1 MKHISQ
7 YIIVLMSLLFGQ
19 NTILVTGNVTDGSGD
34 GLAFVNVYFMDTL
47 EGTMTDETGHF
58 AIETTLSEGR
68 TLRISHIG
76 FERKD
81 ISLSAENLHKGIQI
95 VLTKEYMEL
104 DPVSV
109 TAGSFTM
116 ADEEGQTLTSLD
128 VVTTAGAAA
137 DIFRAIQTFPG
148 VNQVDEGAGMYVRG
162 GDVSETTVILDQATI
177 SHPYKYESDTG
188 GYFGMIDP
196 WLLSGTYFST
206 GGFSAKY
213 GNVLSGVLAME
224 SLDLPDRSSVTIGA
238 GLAAVSGGG
247 SWLIKPDKLA
257 IQFSGNYSDTQY
269 LFKVNGGEDRFE
281 QVPTSWDGNIS
292 AIWKYSDVG
301 QIKLFHFVNVDEI
314 AVNVDGPV
322 YDGTLMNDNHSRLGN
337 IQWRHLF
344 GRGVFV
350 KSSLSVNQFGQG
362 LTLGNLDKSLEDL
375 MWKWR
380 TDISVPIS
388 EKLKLNSGLIV
399 DDLETVLSATFPKD
413 PNDLRPE
420 AETDSYNVDYNTLHY
435 GFYSEGEFTVFRRF
449 FIVTGLR
456 ADILDTP
463 RQWVVD
469 PRFSINYRLSETQ
482 FLKVATG
489 VYHQYPK
496 IQYLDDWIG
505 NPNLKAMKAIHYIVG
520 YEYKSEITDFKAEV
534 YQKNYE
540 NLVLENPVTNY
551 SNDGIGYAY
560 GADFFLKGTLP
571 LISGW
576 VSYSYLQSK
585 RKELRY
591 LELVPTDYDINHNLT
606 AALKTQFGAMN
617 SLGLTYRY
625 TTGKPYTPAL
635 NDWNSARLPAMQRL
649 DLSYSRLYPIGQDGL
664 LVIYASVSNLLDR
677 TNIYGYIYSPDY
689 SERTEMKSTHG
700 RNLYFGFTMT
710 L

>member
-1 MKHISQ
+1 M
-7 YIIVLMSLLFGQ
+7 
-19 NTILVTGNVTDGSGD
+19 
-34 GLAFVNVYFMDTL
+34 
-47 EGTMTDETGHF
+47 
-58 AIETTLSEGR
+58 
-68 TLRISHIG
+68 
-76 FERKD
+76 
-81 ISLSAENLHKGIQI
+81 
-95 VLTKEYMEL
+95 
-104 DPVSV
+104 
-109 TAGSFTM
+109 
-116 ADEEGQTLTSLD
+116 
-128 VVTTAGAAA
+128 
-137 DIFRAIQTFPG
+137 
-148 VNQVDEGAGMYVRG
+148 
-162 GDVSETTVILDQATI
+162 
-177 SHPYKYESDTG
+177 
-188 GYFGMIDP
+188 
-196 WLLSGTYFST
+196 
-206 GGFSAKY
+206 
-213 GNVLSGVLAME
+213 
-224 SLDLPDRSSVTIGA
+224 
-238 GLAAVSGGG
+238 
-247 SWLIKPDKLA
+247 
-257 IQFSGNYSDTQY
+257 
-269 LFKVNGGEDRFE
+269 
-281 QVPTSWDGNIS
+281 
-292 AIWKYSDVG
+292 
-301 QIKLFHFVNVDEI
+301 
-314 AVNVDGPV
+314 
-322 YDGTLMNDNHSRLGN
+322 
-337 IQWRHLF
+337 
-344 GRGVFV
+344 

-469 PRFSINYRLSETQ
+469 PRFSVNYRLSETQ